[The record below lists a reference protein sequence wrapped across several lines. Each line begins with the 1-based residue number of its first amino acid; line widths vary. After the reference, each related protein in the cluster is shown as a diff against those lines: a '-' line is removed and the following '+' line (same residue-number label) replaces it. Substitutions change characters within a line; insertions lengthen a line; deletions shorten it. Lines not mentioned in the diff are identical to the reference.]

1 NMHKLIR
8 FDWAIKKI
16 LRDKSNFDILEGLLT
31 ALIQEDIT
39 VINLLESEGNQDED
53 SDKFNRVDILV
64 ENQKKE
70 LIIIEVQVRSEYDYF
85 HRIAY
90 GVSKLIT
97 DYMQKGQP
105 YGELKKVISISI
117 AYFNLGLGKDYL
129 YYGSTR
135 FVGVNQ
141 SDELKLTQ
149 NQEDIFGTEYVHKIF
164 PEYYLIR
171 VGKFNNEVK
180 KAIDE
185 WIYMFKNSEIKQEFT
200 SKNIQLASEKLRLL
214 KLNEQEKK
222 EYDRYMDNRSY
233 EASMMWS
240 SKEEGRKEGRKEP

>member
-1 NMHKLIR
+1 MT
-8 FDWAIKKI
+8 KK
-16 LRDKSNFDILEGLLT
+16 K
-31 ALIQEDIT
+31 Q
-39 VINLLESEGNQDED
+39 
-53 SDKFNRVDILV
+53 
-64 ENQKKE
+64 
-70 LIIIEVQVRSEYDYF
+70 
-85 HRIAY
+85 
-90 GVSKLIT
+90 
-97 DYMQKGQP
+97 QKGQP

-141 SDELKLTQ
+141 SDELKLSQ
-149 NQEDIFGTEYVHKIF
+149 SQEDIFGTEYVHKIF

-240 SKEEGRKEGRKEP
+240 SKEEGKKEGRKEGLLKGKVIGEIKTLKSILENQSLPEDFINSTKDKLKTLNKQLEEFKNQ